1 MRRVVVEGEREHPAK
16 NSQIEPMSKIRPAE
30 IIFLGR
36 GEGGG

>member
-16 NSQIEPMSKIRPAE
+16 NSQIEPMSKIRPVE

-36 GEGGG
+36 GDGGG